1 MIFIFHL
8 RFYQYHFCSSAAGIS
23 APAPTPRLRRSQD
36 KLILRLNAVLQTP
49 VVVFPRNE
57 TSLEVLVAHL
67 GQISVSNLYL
77 TQEQIYQ
84 YPGIYIDIQP
94 LSDTGADISSYGY
107 RYQTWHSKKHIQAW
121 IGLGIGFC
129 LVIKHSRINLR
140 WRGDTS
146 VVLLFELDLE
156 TWVNHVSWIGDLRF
170 VHVLLMI
177 TTGQICRSTDTYLS
191 RY

>member
-8 RFYQYHFCSSAAGIS
+8 RFYQYHFCSTAAGIS

-94 LSDTGADISSYGY
+94 YLTQEQIYQYPGIYIDIQPLSDTGADISSYGY
-107 RYQTWHSKKHIQAW
+107 RYQT
-121 IGLGIGFC
+121 
-129 LVIKHSRINLR
+129 
-140 WRGDTS
+140 
-146 VVLLFELDLE
+146 
-156 TWVNHVSWIGDLRF
+156 
-170 VHVLLMI
+170 
-177 TTGQICRSTDTYLS
+177 
-191 RY
+191 